1 VGAWEII
8 KETRKSPLKV
18 GFFLTVIKADI
29 KVSTKHING
38 SQAILES
45 LIHQG
50 VDLVFG
56 YPGGAIMPFYDA
68 LHDYS
73 DKIRHI
79 LVRHEQGA
87 VHAAEGYARACGKTG
102 VCIATSGPGATNLVT
117 GIADAMLDSVPLV
130 CITGQVASHL
140 LGTDAFQEVD
150 IIGIT
155 VPITKWNYQITHS
168 AEIPE
173 ILAKAFYIASSGR
186 PGPVLIDI
194 TKDAQF
200 GMLDYQPHVYK
211 PSKPAPLQLDN
222 ARLQKAAD
230 LINQAKKP
238 YILAGHGIL
247 ISNAQDALIT
257 FAEKAHIPIGLTLL
271 GLSAIPS
278 DHPLCIG
285 MLGMH
290 GNYGAN
296 LLTNEADVIIAI
308 GMRFDDRVTGNL
320 NSYAKQAKII
330 HIDIDPVEID
340 KHMKTEVALISDAKI
355 ALEKLLPL
363 INKNSHTDWFKQF
376 ADHDKKEYEVVIEPE
391 LDGKHHKLR
400 MAEVIDRLSEKTKGK
415 AIIVT
420 DVGQHQM
427 IAARYY
433 RFDRTDAH
441 ITSGGAG
448 TMGFAL
454 PAGIGAQLANPSAP
468 VIVING
474 DGGFQMNIQELGV
487 IAQENLN
494 VKIMIL
500 NNNYLGMVRQWQEL
514 FFNKRYSFTHLKN
527 PDFIKIADGYGIAAK
542 RISERSELDKGL
554 DEMLQS
560 NNAFLLEVVVEM
572 QENIFPMI
580 ASGTGVGEMRLS

>member
-1 VGAWEII
+1 M
-8 KETRKSPLKV
+8 K
-18 GFFLTVIKADI
+18 
-29 KVSTKHING
+29 TKHISG

-45 LIHQG
+45 LLHEG

-56 YPGGAIMPFYDA
+56 YPGGAIMPLYDA
-68 LHDYS
+68 LHDME

-87 VHAAEGYARACGKTG
+87 VHAAEGYARASLRPG

-155 VPITKWNYQITHS
+155 VPITKWNYQITHCE
-168 AEIPE
+168 EIPE
-173 ILAKAFYIASSGR
+173 IMAKAFHIATTGR

-200 GMLDYQPHVYK
+200 GFFDYAPISYV
-211 PSKPAPLQLDN
+211 PPRPVSAPLDPEDLKQ
-222 ARLQKAAD
+222 AAA
-230 LINQAKKP
+230 LINAAKKP
-238 YILAGHGIL
+238 YLLVGHGVL
-247 ISNAQDALIT
+247 IAEATDELIEL
-257 FAEKAHIPIGLTLL
+257 ASKANIPIALTLL
-271 GLSAIPS
+271 GLSILPS
-278 DHPLCIG
+278 HHPLYVG

-290 GNYGAN
+290 GNYGPN
-296 LLTNEADVIIAI
+296 ILTNEADLIIAV

-320 NSYAKQAKII
+320 KTYAKQAKVI

-340 KHMKTEVALISDAKI
+340 KHVKTTVALVSDAKA
-355 ALEKLLPL
+355 ALAQLLPL
-363 INKNSHTDWFKQF
+363 IETNIHAEWFAAFHAYDQQ
-376 ADHDKKEYEVVIEPE
+376 EYDAVIGPE
-391 LDGKHHKLR
+391 LKGKHGGIR
-400 MAEVIDRLSEKTKGK
+400 MAEAVDELARKTEGK

-427 IAARYY
+427 VAARYY
-433 RFDRTDAH
+433 RFNRNNAH

-454 PAGIGAQLANPSAP
+454 PAAIGAKLATSHTE
-468 VIVING
+468 VVVING

-487 IAQENLN
+487 IAQENLKL
-494 VKIMIL
+494 KIIIL
-500 NNNYLGMVRQWQEL
+500 NNNFLGMVRQWQEL
-514 FFNKRYSFTHLKN
+514 FFNKRYSFTRLKN
-527 PDFIKIADGYGIAAK
+527 PDFIKIAEGYGIAAAK
-542 RISERSELDKGL
+542 VSSREDLSAALDT
-554 DEMLQS
+554 MLQ
-560 NNAFLLEVVVEM
+560 ADTAYVLEIVVEM

>member
-1 VGAWEII
+1 M
-8 KETRKSPLKV
+8 K
-18 GFFLTVIKADI
+18 
-29 KVSTKHING
+29 TKHING

-45 LIHQG
+45 LIHEG

-56 YPGGAIMPFYDA
+56 YPGCAIMPLYDA
-68 LHDYS
+68 LHGME

-87 VHAAEGYARACGKTG
+87 VHAAEAYARASLRPG

-173 ILAKAFYIASSGR
+173 IMAKAFYIATTGR

-194 TKDAQF
+194 TKDAQTGF
-200 GMLDYQPHVYK
+200 FDYKAHTFIPKK
-211 PSKPAPLQLDN
+211 PEPLQLDVD
-222 ARLQKAAD
+222 RLKQAAM

-238 YILAGHGIL
+238 YLLVGHGVL
-247 ISNAQDALIT
+247 ISK
-257 FAEKAHIPIGLTLL
+257 AEKELIALASKANIPVALTLL
-271 GLSAIPS
+271 GLSALPT
-278 DHPLCIG
+278 DHPLYVG

-296 LLTNEADVIIAI
+296 LLSNEADLIIAV

-320 NSYAKQAKII
+320 KTYIKQAKVI

-340 KHMKTEVALISDAKI
+340 KHVKTAVALIADAKQ
-355 ALEKLLPL
+355 ALKKLLPL
-363 INKNSHTDWFKQF
+363 IEEKSHKAWFAEFKNY
-376 ADHDKKEYEVVIEPE
+376 DKKEYKAVIEPE
-391 LDGKHHKLR
+391 LNGKHPHIR
-400 MAEVIDRLSEKTKGK
+400 MAEAVDLLSQKTKGN

-433 RFDRTDAH
+433 RFNSQNAH

-454 PAGIGAQLANPSAP
+454 PAGIGAKLATKKQE

-487 IAQENLN
+487 IAQEKLKL
-494 VKIMIL
+494 KIIIL

-514 FFNKRYSFTHLKN
+514 FFEKRYSFTSLKN
-527 PDFIKIADGYGIAAK
+527 PNFVKIAQAYDIPA
-542 RISERSELDKGL
+542 RCISAREELESAL
-554 DEMLQS
+554 DEMLKS
-560 NNAFLLEVVVEM
+560 PTAYLLEIVVEM

>member
-1 VGAWEII
+1 MTS
-8 KETRKSPLKV
+8 TRIS
-18 GFFLTVIKADI
+18 
-29 KVSTKHING
+29 G
-38 SQAILES
+38 SKAILES
-45 LIHQG
+45 LAHQG
-50 VDLVFG
+50 VDIVFG
-56 YPGGAIMPFYDA
+56 YPGGAIMPLYDA
-68 LHDYS
+68 LHDMHH
-73 DKIRHI
+73 KIRHI

-117 GIADAMLDSVPLV
+117 GIADAMLDSVPVV

-168 AEIPE
+168 DEIPE
-173 ILAKAFYIASSGR
+173 IIAKAFYIANTGR

-200 GMLDYQPHVYK
+200 GMLDYTPHQYK
-211 PSKPAPLQLDN
+211 PNRKEALQLDI
-222 ARLQKAAD
+222 ARLQLAAD

-238 YILAGHGIL
+238 YILAGHGVL
-247 ISNAQDALIT
+247 IANAQQALIN
-257 FAEKAHIPIGLTLL
+257 FAQQAHIPIAQTLL
-271 GLSAIPS
+271 GLSAVPN
-278 DHPLCIG
+278 DHPLYVG

-296 LLTNEADVIIAI
+296 VLTNEADVIIAI

-363 INKNSHTDWFKQF
+363 INKNSHSDWFKQF
-376 ADHDKKEYEVVIEPE
+376 QDHDKKEYQVVIEPE

-400 MAEVIDRLSEKTKGK
+400 MAEVVNQLSEKTKGN

-433 RFDRTDAH
+433 RFNRTHAH
-441 ITSGGAG
+441 ISSGGAG

-454 PAGIGAQLANPSAP
+454 PAGIGAQFAQPKTP

-494 VKIMIL
+494 VKIIIL

-514 FFNKRYSFTHLKN
+514 FFEKRYSFTHLKN
-527 PDFIKIADGYGIAAK
+527 PDFIKIAQAYGIKAK
-542 RISERSELDKGL
+542 RVSDRSELNTGL
-554 DEMLQS
+554 DEMLQA
-560 NNAFLLEVVVEM
+560 NEAFLLEVVVEA

-580 ASGTGVGEMRLS
+580 ASGTGVGEMRLT